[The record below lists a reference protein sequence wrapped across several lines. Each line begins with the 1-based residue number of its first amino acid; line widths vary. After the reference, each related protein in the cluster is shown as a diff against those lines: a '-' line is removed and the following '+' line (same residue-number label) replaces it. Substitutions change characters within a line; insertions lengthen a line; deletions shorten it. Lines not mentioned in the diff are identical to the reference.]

1 MPISQVTINSINEG
15 LRQNAAAYVKKVE
28 QEFDSQIDRIV
39 ADVYATHRRR
49 PVILVSGPSGSG
61 KTTTA
66 RILAKKLQERGLTT
80 HTLSMDNY
88 FRPLT
93 AEQVVMAE
101 NGTLDL
107 ESPDRVDAPY
117 LSAQLSD
124 IIACKPVELPMF
136 NFATAGREMSGEI
149 LARGED
155 DLVIV
160 EGIHALNPSVI
171 TLPSEQTTRLY
182 ISVRT
187 RIACEDGTLLHPEKI
202 RLMRRFLRDK
212 SYRHRPLTHTLRMY
226 ESVQAG
232 EQKYV
237 MPYKDRATHNIDTF
251 SPYEVSVYKPLLYDE
266 MRTLDSPLIADL
278 LRAVDALDGISTK
291 VVPSHA
297 LIREFIGGSVYY
309 ADNVVEE

>member
-1 MPISQVTINSINEG
+1 MQIAITTINDA
-15 LRQNAAAYVKKVE
+15 LRQDAAAYVQSIE
-28 QEFDSQIDRIV
+28 QQFDQQLDRV
-39 ADVYATHRRR
+39 VSDVYDTHRER

-66 RILAKKLQERGLTT
+66 RILAKKLHERGLTT

-93 AEQVVMAE
+93 AEQLEMVE

-117 LSAQLSD
+117 LSAQLAD
-124 IIACKPVELPMF
+124 IIAGKPVELPLF
-136 NFATAGREMSGEI
+136 NFATHGRDMSGEI
-149 LARGED
+149 LTRGQDE
-155 DLVIV
+155 LVIV
-160 EGIHALNPSVI
+160 EGIHALNPAVI

-187 RIACEDGTLLHPEKI
+187 RIEREDGSLLHPEKI
-202 RLMRRFLRDK
+202 RLLRRFLRDR
-212 SYRHRPLTHTLRMY
+212 SYRHRPIVHTLRMY

-237 MPYKDRATHNIDTF
+237 MPYKERATHDIDTF
-251 SPYEVSVYKPLLYDE
+251 FAYEVSVYKPLLCDE
-266 MRTLDSPLIADL
+266 LQAIESPLVADL
-278 LRAVDALDGISTK
+278 KAVMSDLDAIPTK
-291 VVPSHA
+291 VVPSNA

-309 ADNVVEE
+309 ADNVIEE

>member
-1 MPISQVTINSINEG
+1 MQVTVNSINEA
-15 LRQNAAAYVKKVE
+15 LRQDAAAYVKTIE
-28 QEFDSQIDRIV
+28 QEFDRLLDGIV
-39 ADVYATHRRR
+39 TDIVVTHRQR

-66 RILAKKLQERGLTT
+66 RILARKLGERGLTT

-93 AEQVVMAE
+93 ADQLEMVE

-107 ESPDRVDAPY
+107 ESPDRVDAPF
-117 LSAQLSD
+117 LSAQLAD
-124 IIACKPVELPMF
+124 IIACKPVELPLF
-136 NFATAGREMSGEI
+136 NFLTHGRDMSGEV
-149 LARGED
+149 LTRGED

-160 EGIHALNPSVI
+160 EGIHALNPDVI
-171 TLPSEQTTRLY
+171 TLPTEQTTRLY

-187 RIACEDGTLLHPEKI
+187 RLECENGVVLHPEKI
-202 RLMRRFLRDK
+202 RLLRRFLRDK

-232 EQKYV
+232 EMKYV
-237 MPYKDRATHNIDTF
+237 MPHKGRATHNIDTF
-251 SPYEVSVYKPLLYDE
+251 FAYEASVYKPLLYDD
-266 MRTLDSPLIADL
+266 LCAIDSPLIADL
-278 LRAVDALDGISTK
+278 KEALSELDGVSTK
-291 VVPSHA
+291 VVPSNA

-309 ADNVVEE
+309 ADNIVEE

>member
-1 MPISQVTINSINEG
+1 MQVSIESINNG
-15 LRQNAAAYVKKVE
+15 LRQDAASYVLEIE
-28 QEFDSQIDRIV
+28 QKFDRLLDDIV
-39 ADVYATHRRR
+39 ADVANSHRER
-49 PVILVSGPSGSG
+49 PIILVSGPSGSG
-61 KTTTA
+61 KTTTS
-66 RILAKKLQERGLTT
+66 RILEKKLEKRGLTT

-88 FRPLT
+88 FRPLSS
-93 AEQVVMAE
+93 EQLEMVE

-117 LSAQLSD
+117 LSAQLAD
-124 IIACKPVELPMF
+124 IIACKPVELPLF
-136 NFATAGREMSGEI
+136 NFATHGRDMSGEI
-149 LARGED
+149 LTRGEND
-155 DLVIV
+155 IVIV

-171 TLPSEQTTRLY
+171 TLPPEQTTRLY

-187 RIACEDGTLLHPEKI
+187 RIACADGTLLHPEKI

-212 SYRHRPLTHTLRMY
+212 SYRHRPLAHTLRMY

-251 SPYEVSVYKPLLYDE
+251 FAYEVSVYKPLLYDE
-266 MRTLDSPLIADL
+266 MCALDSPLIADL
-278 LRAVDALDGISTK
+278 LRAVDELDSVPTK
-291 VVPSHA
+291 VVPSNA